1 MITHT
6 LWISAHHCISLMKP
20 AVQTKICKKN
30 GSDISSAF
38 ELVYIWS
45 VSLAFN
51 SEFVQSFDLNLTQTT
66 LSHRQGAIKK
76 MPKSIVQSHFDCTA
90 YKTYMFIVL
99 SLPLFTLCILYC
111 GTQGRYVPTF
121 IILFIFFF
129 IRTHKRS
136 EECY

>member
-1 MITHT
+1 MDIC
-6 LWISAHHCISLMKP
+6 SSLHQP
-20 AVQTKICKKN
+20 DEAAVQTKICKKN

-51 SEFVQSFDLNLTQTT
+51 SAFVQSFDLNLTQTT

-111 GTQGRYVPTF
+111 GAQGRYVPTF

-129 IRTHKRS
+129 IQTHKRS

>member
-6 LWISAHHCISLMKP
+6 LWISAHHCISLTKP

-111 GTQGRYVPTF
+111 GAQGRYVPTF

-129 IRTHKRS
+129 IQTHKRS